1 MPILITE
8 QHDRSIQIPTDGHP
22 FPLQLA
28 HTALIVVDMQNAF
41 CHPEGFCGRELGA
54 DLTAARTII
63 PHIQSVIA
71 WARQQQLSIVY
82 TRESHLPDLSDLSP
96 SKALRYT
103 NAGYPVGGVGKMGKF
118 LIRGELGTEL
128 IAELQP
134 TKDELLLD
142 KPAQSIFI
150 GTDLAET
157 LQQRKI
163 THLLFT
169 GVTTECCVLGSYR
182 QASDLGFYCLLLS
195 DCCAAMS
202 SIEHQAAIDVI
213 LAENGAIGWVTTS
226 DRVLRA
232 CPI

>member
-1 MPILITE
+1 MQITSAEKSLI
-8 QHDRSIQIPTDGHP
+8 QVPADRHP
-22 FPLQLA
+22 FPLQLE

-41 CHPEGFCGRELGA
+41 CHPQGFCGRELGA
-54 DLTAARTII
+54 DLTAARSII
-63 PHIQSVIA
+63 PRIQRVIT

-82 TRESHLPDLSDLSP
+82 TRESHLPDLSDLTP
-96 SKALRYT
+96 SKALRYA

-134 TKDELLLD
+134 MPDELQLD

-150 GTDLAET
+150 GTNLAET
-157 LQQRKI
+157 LRQRKI

-182 QASDLGFYCLLLS
+182 QANDLGFYSLLLS

-202 SIEHQAAIDVI
+202 PIEHQAAIDVI

-226 DRVLRA
+226 DCLLAA

>member
-1 MPILITE
+1 MQITSP
-8 QHDRSIQIPTDGHP
+8 RKSLIQIPTDGHP
-22 FPLQLA
+22 FPLELE
-28 HTALIVVDMQNAF
+28 HTALVIVDMQNAF
-41 CHPEGFCGRELGA
+41 CHPQGFCGCELGV
-54 DLTAARTII
+54 DLIAARAII
-63 PHIQSVIA
+63 PRIQRLIT
-71 WARQQQLSIVY
+71 WARQQKISIVY
-82 TRESHLPDLSDLSP
+82 TRESHLPDLSDLPP
-96 SKALRYT
+96 SKALRYA

-134 TKDELLLD
+134 KQDELQID

-157 LQQRKI
+157 LRQRKI

-182 QASDLGFYCLLLS
+182 QANDLGFYSLLLS

-202 SIEHQAAIDVI
+202 PIEHQAAIDVI
-213 LAENGAIGWVTTS
+213 LSENGAIGWVTTS
-226 DRVLRA
+226 DRLLAA
-232 CPI
+232 CSI

>member
-1 MPILITE
+1 MLITE
-8 QHDRSIQIPTDGHP
+8 QHDRSIQVPADRHP
-22 FPLQLA
+22 FPLQLE
-28 HTALIVVDMQNAF
+28 HTALIVIDMQNAF

-54 DLTAARTII
+54 DLSAARAII
-63 PHIQSVIA
+63 PRIQRVIT
-71 WARQQQLSIVY
+71 WARQQKISIVY
-82 TRESHLPDLSDLSP
+82 TRESHLPDLSDLPP
-96 SKALRYT
+96 SKALRYA

-128 IAELQP
+128 ITELQP
-134 TKDELLLD
+134 KPDELQID

-150 GTDLAET
+150 GTNLAQT

-182 QASDLGFYCLLLS
+182 QANDLGFYSLLLS

-202 SIEHQAAIDVI
+202 PIEHQAAIEVI
-213 LAENGAIGWVTTS
+213 LSENGAIGWVTTS
-226 DRVLRA
+226 DRLLET

>member
-1 MPILITE
+1 MQIT
-8 QHDRSIQIPTDGHP
+8 SPTKSLVQIPTDGHP
-22 FPLQLA
+22 FPLELE
-28 HTALIVVDMQNAF
+28 HTALVIVDMQNAF
-41 CHPEGFCGRELGA
+41 CHPQGFCGCELGA
-54 DLTAARTII
+54 DLLAARAII
-63 PHIQSVIA
+63 PRIQRLIT
-71 WARQQQLSIVY
+71 WARQQKISIVY
-82 TRESHLPDLSDLSP
+82 TRESHLPDLSDLPP
-96 SKALRYT
+96 SKALRYA

-134 TKDELLLD
+134 KQDELQID

-150 GTDLAET
+150 GTDLAYT

-182 QASDLGFYCLLLS
+182 QANDLGFYSLLLS

-202 SIEHQAAIDVI
+202 PIEHQAAIDVI
-213 LAENGAIGWVTTS
+213 LSENGAIGWVTTS
-226 DRVLRA
+226 DRLLEA

>member
-1 MPILITE
+1 MQIT
-8 QHDRSIQIPTDGHP
+8 SPTKSLVQIPTDGHP
-22 FPLQLA
+22 FPLELE
-28 HTALIVVDMQNAF
+28 HTALVIVDMQNAF
-41 CHPEGFCGRELGA
+41 CHPQGFCGCELGA
-54 DLTAARTII
+54 DLLAARAII
-63 PHIQSVIA
+63 PRIQRLIT
-71 WARQQQLSIVY
+71 WARQQKISIVY
-82 TRESHLPDLSDLSP
+82 TRESHLPDLSDLPP
-96 SKALRYT
+96 SKALRYA
-103 NAGYPVGGVGKMGKF
+103 NAGYPVGGIGKMGKF

-134 TKDELLLD
+134 KQDELQID

-150 GTDLAET
+150 GTDLAYT

-182 QASDLGFYCLLLS
+182 QANDLGFYSLLLS

-202 SIEHQAAIDVI
+202 PIEHQAAIDVI
-213 LAENGAIGWVTTS
+213 LSENGAIGWVTTS
-226 DRVLRA
+226 DRLLAA